1 LLRQPFIKK
10 AKKVSNLV
18 RVIRDWKKWH
28 ALLQAKVQEE
38 ISPHNNIPILEGNIV
53 QTENSSQNLVG
64 WDLQTVT
71 KIKPIT
77 TGGDLFALKCR
88 ICEQLI
94 PIQEVESHS
103 QLCSAEK
110 KKIPIISSSNSSTN
124 NNHDADSDHDQK
136 LLKPNQRRQDTP
148 LPNPS
153 QITDKTD
160 AATMFNEQ
168 GPLLLQIAPVEKK
181 IPKEER
187 RYSERPRLR
196 SNQKT
201 PLDHASTKKR
211 RRRHSL
217 KPKEKTREYS
227 LSDDLLPAICQVQSS
242 TKKEQLIVALEY
254 LKEAINK
261 IEGIQ
266 PGTTNKI
273 LLLCTTRAKPNLD
286 QHIP

>member
-1 LLRQPFIKK
+1 
-10 AKKVSNLV
+10 
-18 RVIRDWKKWH
+18 
-28 ALLQAKVQEE
+28 LQAKVQEE

-181 IPKEER
+181 NSQR
-187 RYSERPRLR
+187 R
-196 SNQKT
+196 K
-201 PLDHASTKKR
+201 
-211 RRRHSL
+211 
-217 KPKEKTREYS
+217 
-227 LSDDLLPAICQVQSS
+227 
-242 TKKEQLIVALEY
+242 
-254 LKEAINK
+254 
-261 IEGIQ
+261 
-266 PGTTNKI
+266 KI
-273 LLLCTTRAKPNLD
+273 L
-286 QHIP
+286 